1 MLVRWALP
9 SSKFSLFIWFLQ
21 CFWVIATFPASL
33 LFNWRALLKYTVF
46 SCKNLSFTRAILVLQ
61 APKLCLLIQTIL
73 HLHFSSPKSIKNTP
87 DALLFSGK
95 ILFPKS
101 ILKILPPI
109 PILNC
114 FRFPTSAKKLATSS
128 FWGACSRSLRLLA
141 PQTASR
147 VILELLGSSP
157 MVPGA
162 PDHSQDSP

>member
-1 MLVRWALP
+1 M
-9 SSKFSLFIWFLQ
+9 
-21 CFWVIATFPASL
+21 
-33 LFNWRALLKYTVF
+33 
-46 SCKNLSFTRAILVLQ
+46 LQ

-73 HLHFSSPKSIKNTP
+73 HLHFSSPKSMKNTP

-114 FRFPTSAKKLATSS
+114 FRFPTSAKILATRS
-128 FWGACSRSLRLLA
+128 FLGACSWSFRLLA

-147 VILELLGSSP
+147 VILELTGSSP
-157 MVPGA
+157 SGPSPCSLPRQSLKWSHRPRRRRTPFCSEKNYSDNDLGTVFGIPDLPSNPKLPGFQELVGGL
-162 PDHSQDSP
+162 SGF